1 MLRSIGATL
10 AGLLAAAAV
19 VSLVESL
26 SHSIYPPPT
35 GLDFTNRAVV
45 EAYMR
50 SLPTGAFIMLL
61 VGWFDGTMTG
71 AFVASLL
78 TRGESRPP
86 ALIVAAGMLTGALL
100 TMQQIPHP
108 PWVAMTGI
116 ALFFPAAEAG
126 RWLHRRYILGRTKT
140 G

>member
-19 VSLVESL
+19 ISIVESL
-26 SHSIYPPPT
+26 SHSIYPPPV
-35 GLDFTNRAVV
+35 GLDFTDRAAV
-45 EAYMR
+45 EVYMR
-50 SLPTGAFIMLL
+50 SLPPGAFIMLL
-61 VGWFDGTMTG
+61 LGWFDGTMTG

-78 TRGESRPP
+78 TRGERRPP
-86 ALIVAAGMLTGALL
+86 ALIVAGVMLAGALM

-126 RWLHRRYILGRTKT
+126 RWLHRRYVLKGEPAR
-140 G
+140 